1 LGGAGVGGPIVR
13 VGYFTDSNVGSNGPL
28 APIQRAGYTPVRIN
42 DIATIDLSTIDL
54 LMVDESDNNRLS
66 APMLNRLRA
75 IRTWVE
81 GGGIFM
87 VHDRFVGLDATPRNN
102 PFFVGAPNTLAVR
115 NFQFGADID
124 VIPPGETL
132 VVNGPHGQITN
143 TTLDGGNSSNH
154 GWVQAAT

>member
-1 LGGAGVGGPIVR
+1 PQPLRSRAVDSTQWVLGHLGGAGVGGPIVG

-54 LMVDESDNNRLS
+54 LMVDESDNNQLS
-66 APMLNRLRA
+66 APMLNRLGA

-87 VHDRFVGLDATPRNN
+87 VHDRFVAPDATPRNN
-102 PFFVGAPNTLAVR
+102 PFFVGAPSTLAVR

-132 VVNGPHGQITN
+132 VVNGPHGQIT
-143 TTLDGGNSSNH
+143 
-154 GWVQAAT
+154 